1 MGPPNSVKN
10 SEWCKLSD
18 CTKQPWYLEC
28 WVMKIEWWV
37 MSDGNWMI
45 KKVNQTGPKCLFGW
59 REFWV
64 ISSCFHNSW
73 SKTGGAHGRSLFW
86 TPWLMIRDL
95 VSITQFSDFWVMS
108 YGNWKHLLAVF
119 SFHNSKLNGIFVI
132 KHTWGTHSAAIFDQL
147 TFFFFSFSFSLVRSS
162 SQFVFFF
169 FFFFFFTGFGLI
181 GFILFFFFFPF
192 FFTGFGVLHWFFF
205 FFLSSSLGSE
215 FFTGFCFFFSFLLH

>member
-1 MGPPNSVKN
+1 MEGPIAATFDLWLFFFFFHWVRVARYLEIKKKKKSCTVTGMGPPNSVKN

-18 CTKQPWYLEC
+18 CTKQPWYLEW

-86 TPWLMIRDL
+86 TLWLMIRDL

-108 YGNWKHLLAVF
+108 YGNWKHILAVF
-119 SFHNSKLNGIFVI
+119 SFHNS
-132 KHTWGTHSAAIFDQL
+132 
-147 TFFFFSFSFSLVRSS
+147 
-162 SQFVFFF
+162 
-169 FFFFFFTGFGLI
+169 
-181 GFILFFFFFPF
+181 
-192 FFTGFGVLHWFFF
+192 
-205 FFLSSSLGSE
+205 
-215 FFTGFCFFFSFLLH
+215 